1 MFQGQPM
8 MQSPYQL
15 PAMAQIPQA
24 IAAPLGVQAITPPA
38 QAQAHGPA
46 AGVAM
51 PQTRSASQQ
60 AGGKKIPRPSN
71 AWIMYR
77 KHHHA
82 SAVAANQGLSNNEIC
97 ESSNS

>member
-1 MFQGQPM
+1 M

-24 IAAPLGVQAITPPA
+24 MAAPLGVQAITPPA
-38 QAQAHGPA
+38 QAHGPA
-46 AGVAM
+46 AGVVM
-51 PQTRSASQQ
+51 PQARSSSQQ

-82 SAVAANQGLSNNEIC
+82 SFVAANQGLTNNDIC
-97 ESSNS
+97 KPFHD